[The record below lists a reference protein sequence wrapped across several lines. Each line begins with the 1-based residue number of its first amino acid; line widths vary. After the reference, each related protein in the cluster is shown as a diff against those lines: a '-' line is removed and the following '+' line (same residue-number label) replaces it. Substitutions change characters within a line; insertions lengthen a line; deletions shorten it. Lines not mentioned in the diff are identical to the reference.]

1 MKGFWTRTLFAL
13 TVIVLFASI
22 AGFIYF
28 SENKY
33 FLASVVAV
41 TVIITFLRSEYSF
54 YAIAFLTPI
63 LFRSPKVFGTN
74 NYSVAELVVLATLFS
89 WTVSQ
94 VFSGKFKLG
103 ETALDVPLVL
113 FLLFTLVSV
122 IQPLSQVEFQT
133 GFFGSDTPLYSLKVV
148 VDTLVLVLLYFSVTR
163 RFRRR
168 YLAKTVAFLI
178 AGLIITSSYGL
189 YQYFKFVPQD
199 EWFLKTSRI
208 SVIHLVKSTFNH
220 HNIFGAYL
228 ILVFP
233 LLLSLTG
240 YYKGTTKYGLTT
252 LCLIPLLAL
261 LSSHSRS
268 AWLGFAASLMV
279 FSSLRERKVFYGVIA
294 VFFVLSTLFLV
305 FPDFREITYV
315 DRMLKSGGQ
324 IGERIGCYGKVVD
337 GILENPLG
345 IGVGTFRQKEVCGIY
360 HHAHNI
366 FLHIAVERG
375 VFALSVFLIF
385 LFAFFREVYSRKLK
399 DAYAMRVVIGFSA
412 GILAILVQGL
422 LDYPF
427 YDQRIGIMFFLIV
440 GIVVRLKEEGE
451 STSPNAE
458 LIP

>member
-1 MKGFWTRTLFAL
+1 MEGLLQRTVFAVTAAVLLGSIGGF
-13 TVIVLFASI
+13 V
-22 AGFIYF
+22 YF
-28 SENKY
+28 SENKA
-33 FLASVVAV
+33 FLVSVVAV
-41 TVIITFLRSEYSF
+41 TTAVTFFRAEYSF
-54 YAIAFLTPI
+54 YGIAFLTP
-63 LFRSPKVFGTN
+63 LLYRSPNVFGTN
-74 NYSVAELVVLATLFS
+74 NYSVAELIVLATLFS

-94 VFSGKFKLG
+94 VFSGRFKLG
-103 ETALDVPLVL
+103 ATALDVPLVL

-122 IQPLSQVEFQT
+122 IQPLSQVEFQA
-133 GFFGSDTPLYSLKVV
+133 GFFGSDTPLYSLKVF
-148 VDTLVLVLLYFSVTR
+148 VDTVVLVLLYFYVTR

-168 YLAKTVAFLI
+168 FLGKTVALLM

-228 ILVFP
+228 ILLFP
-233 LLLSLTG
+233 LFISLSG
-240 YYKGTTKYGLTT
+240 YYKGPAKYGLIT

-268 AWLGFAASLMV
+268 AWLGFAASLMA
-279 FSSLRERKVFYGVIA
+279 FSSLRERKVFHGVILI
-294 VFFVLSTLFLV
+294 FFILTFLFLV

-337 GILENPLG
+337 GILENPMG

-385 LFAFFREVYSRKLK
+385 LFVFFRQVYSRKLK
-399 DAYAMRVVIGFSA
+399 DAYATRVVIGFSA

-440 GIVVRLKEEGE
+440 GIVVKLKEEGE